1 MAEIRERFIKTNG
14 VNLHVLEAG
23 PQEGPMIVFLHGFPD
38 CCYAWRRQLRY
49 FADRGYLAVAP
60 DQRGYNLSDKPDGVE
75 PYSPDELARDV
86 VGLIE
91 SYGRKQVFL
100 VGHDLGGMV
109 SWWTAAHYPERFKRL
124 VIMNCPHPNVIKEN
138 LFSNVKQMQKSW
150 YVFFFQV
157 PRAPEKMVSAH
168 NFSWPVNVLGKTS
181 RPGTFTSEELE
192 EYRKAFAQPGSC
204 QAMINWY
211 RAFVPLFYENQESL
225 RIAVPT
231 LVLWGANDTALVREQ
246 AQTSADFCESS
257 RVVYFEDATHWV
269 QHEEAEK
276 INPMVEEFFQEA

>member
-1 MAEIRERFIKTNG
+1 MPDIRERFVKTNG

-23 PQEGPMIVFLHGFPD
+23 PQDGPMIVFLHGFPD
-38 CCYAWRRQLRY
+38 CCYAWRRQLGY
-49 FADRGYLAVAP
+49 FADKGYLAVAP
-60 DQRGYNLSDKPDGVE
+60 DQRGYNLSDKPEGVDA
-75 PYSPDELARDV
+75 YHLDQLAGDFL
-86 VGLIE
+86 GLIE

-109 SWWTAAHYPERFKRL
+109 SWWITAHHPEHIKRL
-124 VIMNCPHPNVIKEN
+124 VIMNCPHPSVIRQN
-138 LFSNVKQMQKSW
+138 LFGNVKQMQKSW

-181 RPGTFTSEELE
+181 RPGTFSKEELE

-211 RAFVPLFYENQESL
+211 RSFVPLFFENEDPLTITVS
-225 RIAVPT
+225 T

-246 AQTSADFCESS
+246 AEQSAACCENSQ
-257 RVVYFEDATHWV
+257 VVYFEDATHWV

-276 INPMVEEFFQEA
+276 INPMLEEFFAKA